1 MIINKPTGTSPET
14 KLENIIT
21 QQNQNFQSILSD
33 FINYDVVFKYGNPTN
48 FNKKLF
54 YTFST
59 MFIEE
64 PIIYGPYEQGNLPPQ
79 VSLSQS
85 KQQNP
90 KTWENL
96 EFYVGNSTIP
106 QLEYKN
112 SGSYLTDF
120 FIDLNVAFN
129 EENVKD
135 FAPLIKIYASQKLIK
150 NNLNITSFYT
160 LMDTYLNDSDKYIG
174 NVLNVMLPYVRKQLP
189 NFIITDN
196 DSSNR
201 APLEAG
207 FTEQTRLELYETFK
221 ALNDTWIAGF
231 DFQNK
236 TLKIRTHRES
246 SS

>member
-1 MIINKPTGTSPET
+1 MKKILFDKSDQENFSINGKISDYSNFEELFTTFDISILDNFESEFLNFSRSIYDFEDTLPNQLDQQSPYVETRRNRSFADSERKNKNFQALMRELMIINKPTGTSPET

-21 QQNQNFQSILSD
+21 QQNQNFQSTLSD

-135 FAPLIKIYASQKLIK
+135 FAPLIKIYA
-150 NNLNITSFYT
+150 
-160 LMDTYLNDSDKYIG
+160 
-174 NVLNVMLPYVRKQLP
+174 V
-189 NFIITDN
+189 FIH
-196 DSSNR
+196 
-201 APLEAG
+201 L
-207 FTEQTRLELYETFK
+207 
-221 ALNDTWIAGF
+221 W
-231 DFQNK
+231 
-236 TLKIRTHRES
+236 THI
-246 SS
+246 